1 MTLYCGIDLHSTNQV
16 VVVIDEQDRRLVERR
31 LPNELAATLDLLE
44 PFRDELQAAAVEST
58 YNWYWLVDGLMDHAY
73 EVRLVNTAA
82 VKQYEGLK
90 YSDDRHDAFWLAHLM
105 RLGILPCGHI
115 YPKAERSVRDLLRK
129 RLGLVRER
137 SRAIISIQN
146 IVARETGSRLKSRQV
161 RKVLELLSFDNEYV
175 HAAVAASLQV
185 VACLDDTIRAL
196 EAQVLAALAP
206 DPRFKWLKTMVG
218 VGDVLAP
225 TIVLETGDIHRFAK
239 VGRYSSYCR
248 CVDSKR
254 LSNAKVKGQGNRKCG
269 NRYLAWA
276 FSEAAHF
283 AVRYDKNAR
292 RFFDRKAAQRNK
304 MVAIRAV
311 AHKLA
316 RAAYFIMRD
325 GVAYDSARLFG

>member
-16 VVVIDEQDRRLVERR
+16 VVVIDERDKRLVERR
-31 LPNELAATLDLLE
+31 LPNDLCATLEVLE
-44 PFRDELQAAAVEST
+44 PFRAELEAVAVEST

-73 EVRLVNTAA
+73 EARLVNTAA

-115 YPKAERSVRDLLRK
+115 YPKAMRSVRDLLRK

-137 SRAIISIQN
+137 SRNMISIQN
-146 IVARETGSRLKSRQV
+146 IVARETGARLKSRQV
-161 RKVLELLSFDNEYV
+161 RKALDLLSFDNEHV
-175 HAAVAASLQV
+175 RAAVAASLHV
-185 VACLDDTIRAL
+185 VACLDDTIAAL

-206 DPRFKWLKTMVG
+206 DPRFKWLRTMVG

-225 TIVLETGDIHRFAK
+225 TIALETGDIRRFSR
-239 VGRYSSYCR
+239 VGHYSSYCR

-283 AVRYDKNAR
+283 AVRYDENAR

-316 RAAYFIMRD
+316 RAAYFMMRD

>member
-16 VVVIDEQDRRLVERR
+16 LVVIDENDRRLVERR
-31 LPNELAATLDLLE
+31 LPNDLAATLQVLE
-44 PFRDELQAAAVEST
+44 PFRSELEAVAVEST

-73 EVRLVNTAA
+73 EARLVNTAA

-115 YPKAERSVRDLLRK
+115 YPQPLRAVRDLLRK
-129 RLGLVRER
+129 RLVLVRER
-137 SRAIISIQN
+137 SRNLVAVQN
-146 IVARETGSRLKSRQV
+146 IAARETGAKLRSRQV
-161 RKVLELLSFDNEYV
+161 RKALEVLPLHDEHLI
-175 HAAVAASLQV
+175 AAVAATLKV
-185 VACLDDTIRAL
+185 IACLDETIGAV
-196 EAQVLAALAP
+196 EGQVLAALAP
-206 DPRFKWLKTMVG
+206 DPRFKLLKTMAG

-225 TIVLETGDIHRFAK
+225 TIALETGEIARFAR
-239 VGRYSSYCR
+239 VGNYSSYCR

-254 LSNAKVKGQGNRKCG
+254 LSNAKIKGQGNKKCG
-269 NRYLAWA
+269 NKYLAWA

-283 AVRYDKNAR
+283 AVRYDANAR
-292 RFFDRKAAQRNK
+292 RFFDRKSAQRNK
-304 MVAIRAV
+304 IVAIRAV

-325 GVAYDSARLFG
+325 GVPYESARLFG